1 MDDRG
6 LAAAIVSG
14 EPDGLAEALDRFG
27 ASLLASCR
35 AALPADAFGADA
47 AGEVVLDTFLIARL
61 RLGALA
67 DPGELEA
74 WLHAVARSECLR
86 RARDAGVLP
95 LTTIATAEAADS
107 TFVSFPQRLR
117 GQIMM
122 SCTDDTPTGR
132 ASRAAVAH
140 RAGPF
145 GRDGFPNPAPV
156 RRRRLT
162 PGAATITAI
171 GAAVVAAAV
180 AVAVL
185 GLHRAVPPRTAA
197 AGVRT
202 GGATTTAA
210 IPGPPGDAPA
220 APVPRA
226 SRQTPGTP
234 NPGAG
239 ATLQAATSPG
249 QPPASAPAATPSA
262 PPPPSSPKPSRSPV
276 PPPAPP
282 GTLVASTQFIL
293 LVSVN
298 GKPASF
304 TFTLTAKGGPV
315 TGYTLYS
322 PSATV
327 QPADGSLPAGGS
339 VLVTVTGR
347 AKRSFT
353 TRIQVSPGGLTIE
366 LRVVAKTV
374 KTT

>member
-35 AALPADAFGADA
+35 AALPTDAFGADA
-47 AGEVVLDTFLIARL
+47 AGEVVLDTFLIARH
-61 RLGALA
+61 RLDALT
-67 DPGELEA
+67 DPGELAA

-95 LTTIATAEAADS
+95 FTTVAADS

-117 GQIMM
+117 GQIIM

-145 GRDGFPNPAPV
+145 GRDGFPDPAPV
-156 RRRRLT
+156 RRRRPT
-162 PGAATITAI
+162 PGTATITAI

-180 AVAVL
+180 VVAVL
-185 GLHRAVPPRTAA
+185 GLHRGVPSRTAA
-197 AGVRT
+197 AGLST
-202 GGATTTAA
+202 GGATTAA
-210 IPGPPGDAPA
+210 TIPGPTGDAPA
-220 APVPRA
+220 SPVPRA
-226 SRQTPGTP
+226 GRRTPGTP
-234 NPGAG
+234 SPGAG

-249 QPPASAPAATPSA
+249 QPPASAPATTPSA
-262 PPPPSSPKPSRSPV
+262 PPPSSSPKPSRSTV

-282 GTLVASTQFIL
+282 GMLVASTQFIL

-298 GKPASF
+298 DKPASF
-304 TFTLTAKGGPV
+304 TFTLTAQGGPV

-322 PSATV
+322 PSAAV

-366 LRVVAKTV
+366 VRVVAKTV
-374 KTT
+374 KTA